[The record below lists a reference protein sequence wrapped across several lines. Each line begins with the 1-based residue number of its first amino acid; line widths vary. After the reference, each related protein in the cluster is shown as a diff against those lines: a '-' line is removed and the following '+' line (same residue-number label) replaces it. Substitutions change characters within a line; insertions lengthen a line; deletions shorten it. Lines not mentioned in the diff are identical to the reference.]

1 MTRTEILISKLKL
14 KKAKLEERKNR
25 FIVWQE
31 QIDNSKITRES
42 IEKAQMY
49 WHKQRR
55 LEDRIYFID
64 DKLFSLEKSKL
75 TYGIK
80 DLINNVLIGESKWK
94 TEQKT
99 KLRF

>member
-1 MTRTEILISKLKL
+1 MTRTENLISKLKL

-99 KLRF
+99 QSQ

>member
-1 MTRTEILISKLKL
+1 MTRTDNLISKLKL

-75 TYGIK
+75 THGIK

-94 TEQKT
+94 TERKT